1 MAGDPR
7 TVLIANPGADLYGSD
22 RMTVESVKALVT
34 AGYRVFVTV
43 PGPGPLIELLTEAGA
58 TVLEQPTPIIRK
70 SLLSPPGLVQL
81 AKETAA
87 AWAPSW
93 RLLKHTNAG
102 TVVVNTITP
111 PLWFPL
117 ARLAGRR
124 VVCHVH
130 EAEGTANPMLRTA
143 LYLPLVFCQRIVI
156 NSRFSLD
163 VLAASAPWLAKRTK
177 IAYNAVQGPAEVVPP
192 REHLDGAVRLMY
204 MGRLSHRKGP
214 HVLIDAVEMLTRRG
228 REVRLD
234 LLGAVFPGNE
244 AYEEGLREQAN
255 AKGVSGQVRFLGF
268 RPSIWPTVADSDI
281 VLISSVVD
289 EPFGNTAVE
298 ASLGARPLVVSDI
311 AGLKEASQAA
321 TSAIRVPAGDAEA
334 LADAIETIVDEW
346 TKFRAAAISDAG
358 TVADRFSAAQYGRAL
373 LDACGLPPHA

>member
-22 RMTVESVKALVT
+22 RMTVESVKALVA

-43 PGPGPLIELLTEAGA
+43 PGPGPLIELLTGAGA
-58 TVLEQPTPIIRK
+58 TVLVQPTPIIRK
-70 SLLSPPGLVQL
+70 SLLSPGGLLQL
-81 AKETAA
+81 VRETLT
-87 AWAPSW
+87 AWGPSW

-117 ARLAGRR
+117 ARLAGRNT
-124 VVCHVH
+124 VCHVH
-130 EAEGTANPMLRTA
+130 EAEGTASPMLRTA
-143 LYLPLVFCQRIVI
+143 LYLPLAFCHRIVI
-156 NSRFSLD
+156 NSRFALG
-163 VLAASAPWLAKRTK
+163 VLAESAPWLAGRTR
-177 IAYNAVQGPAEVVPP
+177 IAYNAVAGPDEVVPP
-192 REHLDGAVRLMY
+192 RTALDGDVQLTY

-214 HVLIDAVEMLTRRG
+214 HVLVEAVSLLKQRG
-228 REVRLD
+228 RRVRLS

-244 AYEEGLREQAN
+244 GYEQSLRDRVAELGLADE
-255 AKGVSGQVRFLGF
+255 VDFLGF

-298 ASLGARPLVVSDI
+298 ASLAARPLVVSDI

-321 TSAIRVPAGDAEA
+321 TSAIRVQAGDAVA
-334 LADAIETIVDEW
+334 FAAAVETIIDDW
-346 TKFRAAAISDAG
+346 ATWRAAAIGDAV
-358 TVADRFSAAQYGRAL
+358 TVAEAFSARQYGEAFI
-373 LDACGLPPHA
+373 DACGLPARA